1 MFKRL
6 NTILSEHLVLV
17 ISLLVTL
24 IVYSRFIYFGHISW
38 DDPEM
43 VFKNSAVKD
52 FDLKLL
58 LSSHYVGNYI
68 PLTMLAH
75 AFNWLLF
82 GANDAGHHAVNIL
95 IHLFNGV
102 MVYLIGRRLFNNQ
115 LISNVAVILFLLHPL
130 QIESVAWIAEL
141 KNVLSGSFYLV
152 SLLFYLRYTSGSKRK
167 ELIFCFVFFVLG
179 CLSKSSVVVLPLS
192 LICLDIFINKK
203 ISWLFLWNKLPFFL
217 VSLVFG
223 YINIKTQTADLFI
236 NHAHEFP
243 YYQRLGY
250 AGFALLKY
258 LILFLIPINLSV
270 IYPYPPNATAAI
282 VLGYMTLLVLCFLV
296 VYAYKKQKFAALA
309 IALFTLVNLILVLQ
323 FIPFGEVLYADR
335 YMYLPVIGFACLL
348 AMVLVRLKAKLMPS
362 VVISL
367 CLLAFLSF
375 FRSNVWRSGVTLY
388 EDILRNYPN
397 SFVALNSVGVEYMFR
412 NEDEKALYYF
422 NKATTIAPRNYKGF
436 YNRGLLYLKNRKAEA
451 AIGSFNQTL
460 AIYDYQKAYIGRASA
475 YHMLG
480 DIPKAINDANYIL
493 RTNKD
498 NAKAHFVLG
507 NCYNDLN
514 KLDEAFAEYNRCI
527 ELNKDEADYYFKRG
541 IIYGKKQDFKACLN
555 DLKLAISL
563 NPGFYEAYY
572 WMGVA
577 KVNLKESG
585 CEDFKLA
592 AQHNF
597 EPAITAYQ
605 KNCGGAR

>member
-1 MFKRL
+1 MFKRAI
-6 NTILSEHLVLV
+6 TFLSGHFVLV
-17 ISLLVTL
+17 ISLLVAL
-24 IVYSRFIYFGHISW
+24 MVYSRFIYFGHISW

-43 VFKNSAVKD
+43 VFKNTDVKD
-52 FDLKLL
+52 FDITLL
-58 LSSHYVGNYI
+58 LSRHYVGNYI

-75 AFNWLLF
+75 ALNWFLF
-82 GANDAGHHAVNIL
+82 GASDAGHHVVNIL

-102 MVYLIGRRLFNNQ
+102 LVYMIGRRLFGNA
-115 LISNVAVILFLLHPL
+115 LISNLATIVFLLHPL

-152 SLLFYLRYTSGSKRK
+152 SLLFYLRYISGFKRK
-167 ELIFCFVFFVLG
+167 DLVFCFVFFVLG

-192 LICLDIFINKK
+192 LICFDIFLNKK
-203 ISWLFLWNKLPFFL
+203 ISWRFLWHKIPFLMVAF
-217 VSLVFG
+217 VFG
-223 YINIKTQTADLFI
+223 FINIRTQTADLFI

-250 AGFALLKY
+250 AGFALVKY
-258 LILFLIPINLSV
+258 VILFLLPINLSV
-270 IYPYPPNATAAI
+270 IYPYPPNPTAAM
-282 VLGYMTLLVLCFLV
+282 VVGYMILGVTGFLIFFT
-296 VYAYKKQKFAALA
+296 YKKQKFGALA

-335 YMYLPVIGFACLL
+335 YMYLPVIGFTWFL
-348 AMVLVRLKAKLMPS
+348 AMVLVRVKARLMPS
-362 VVISL
+362 VIISL

-436 YNRGLLYLKNRKAEA
+436 YNRGLLYLKNRKPEA

-460 AIYDYQKAYIGRASA
+460 AIYDYPKAYVGRASA

-541 IIYGKKQDFKACLN
+541 IIYGKKQDFRSCLN

-563 NPGFYEAYY
+563 NSTFYEAYY

-577 KVNLKESG
+577 KVNLKENG
-585 CEDFKLA
+585 CADFRLA

-597 EPAITAYQ
+597 QPAITALQ
-605 KNCGGAR
+605 KHCGTGY